1 MNESSFP
8 TDATLGDQARG
19 LLSGQRDR
27 IANAAN
33 LSALL
38 YMNLPQVSWAGF
50 YFKRGES
57 LILGPFQGK
66 PACVSIPMGK
76 GVCGAAAATRQTQRI
91 PDVDA
96 FPGHVVCDV
105 DSRSELVIPLVKE
118 GQVIG
123 VLDLDSPVLDRF
135 SEEDQVALEEI
146 ANVYLASID

>member
-1 MNESSFP
+1 MNETSYP
-8 TDATLGDQARG
+8 KDATLGDQARG

-50 YFKRGES
+50 YFKRGET

-76 GVCGAAAATRQTQRI
+76 GVCGTAAATRQTQRI

-146 ANVYLASID
+146 ANVYLASVD